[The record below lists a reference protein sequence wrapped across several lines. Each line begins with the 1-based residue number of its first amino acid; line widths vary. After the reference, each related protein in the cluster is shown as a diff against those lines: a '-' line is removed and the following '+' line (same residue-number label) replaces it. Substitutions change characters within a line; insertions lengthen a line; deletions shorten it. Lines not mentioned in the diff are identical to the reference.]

1 MCEKQFEVGRFQQ
14 LRDLQLEL
22 TFVKV
27 YRNGQIQMEAYVL
40 GWTPENRLSE
50 LKILQAGTFSW
61 GNHRRASASAIL
73 WRALSLKNSRTG

>member
-40 GWTPENRLSE
+40 GWIPENRLSE
-50 LKILQAGTFSW
+50 LKIP
-61 GNHRRASASAIL
+61 
-73 WRALSLKNSRTG
+73 